1 MNKWYISTGLLIALV
16 AALALYAFAQRELAS
31 TMTEQRTTQLEI
43 NKTLHEQY
51 NEQLRVNK
59 DVKTKIVVVTTP
71 DGTTT
76 TTTEIE
82 DKTKVSQDVSDKKD
96 VSEVVKE
103 TANQTKTQSESTTV
117 SKSKYSVFVSHPATT
132 VQDLSLLRAGAAVRL
147 GGLPLFFQVD
157 SGKGFDVRGGL
168 RFDW

>member
-1 MNKWYISTGLLIALV
+1 MNKWYIGTGLLIALV
-16 AALALYAFAQRELAS
+16 VAAALYSFSQRETVS
-31 TMTEQRTTQLEI
+31 TLTEQLTTQLEI

-59 DVKTKIVVVTTP
+59 DVVTKIVVVKAP

-76 TTTEIE
+76 TTTEIA
-82 DKTKVSQDVSDKKD
+82 DKTKVSKDVTDKKD

-117 SKSKYSVFVSHPATT
+117 SQSKYSVFVSYPATT

-157 SGKGFDVRGGL
+157 SDVSMEVRGGF